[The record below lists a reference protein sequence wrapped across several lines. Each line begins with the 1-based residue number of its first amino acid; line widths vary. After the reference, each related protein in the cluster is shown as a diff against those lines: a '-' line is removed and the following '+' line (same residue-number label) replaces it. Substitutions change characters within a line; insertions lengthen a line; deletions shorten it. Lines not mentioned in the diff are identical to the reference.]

1 MKTSPAMKTSPTFAR
16 LFTIAVGFI
25 SAVLAIPLHAAPAN
39 GKAVVIKVVGS
50 ASYATAKRGGG
61 AVQPGMIFRQGT
73 RIVTGPGSSVVL
85 DLGHN
90 GETLVVRPDTTLSL
104 DTLDLVPVGTDKA
117 ATTQVDLQRGSMG
130 FSVKK
135 LSTASKYEVRTPN
148 GTAGIRGSEGV
159 IYATGVFLCLD
170 GTFLVSV
177 KNLSTGVVETFTAT
191 AGNTVDA
198 SGPQV
203 VLTPISQA
211 DFDRQKSAIGTATKA
226 VVDFRTPA
234 GTTAISTG
242 YQAIYP
248 FFPTN
253 SSTNSPPRPQD
264 PGPNN
269 YSRP

>member
-1 MKTSPAMKTSPTFAR
+1 MKTSPPFAR
-16 LFTIAVGFI
+16 LFAITLAFI
-25 SAVLAIPLHAAPAN
+25 GAVLAAPVHAAPAN
-39 GKAVVIKVVGS
+39 GKAVVVKVVGS
-50 ASYATAKRGGG
+50 ASYATAQRGGG
-61 AVQPGMIFRQGT
+61 AVRPGMIFRQGT
-73 RIVTGPGSSVVL
+73 SIVTGPGSSVVL
-85 DLGHN
+85 DLGNN

-104 DTLDLVPVGTDKA
+104 DTLDLVPVGNEKA
-117 ATTQVDLQRGSMG
+117 ATTQVDLQRGSMA

-135 LSTASKYEVRTPN
+135 LSSASKYEVRTPN

-203 VLTPISQA
+203 VLTPISQVV
-211 DFDRQKSAIGTATKA
+211 FDQRKSEIRTATKA
-226 VVDFRTPA
+226 VVDFQVPA

-253 SSTNSPPRPQD
+253 SSTNSSTNSPAKPKD
-264 PGPNN
+264 GGPNN
-269 YSRP
+269 YYRP

>member
-1 MKTSPAMKTSPTFAR
+1 MNHSSPAAR
-16 LFTIAVGFI
+16 FFSIALAFI
-25 SAVLAIPLHAAPAN
+25 SAVLAAPVQAAPAN
-39 GKAVVIKVVGS
+39 GKAVVVKVVGT
-50 ASYATAKRGGG
+50 ASYAATKGGSG
-61 AVQPGMIFRQGT
+61 AVLRGMIFRQGT
-73 RIVTGPGSSVVL
+73 SIVTGPASSVVL
-85 DLGHN
+85 DLGNN
-90 GETLVVRPDTTLSL
+90 GETMVIRADTTLSL
-104 DTLDLVPVGTDKA
+104 DTLDLAPAGTDKA
-117 ATTQVDLQRGSMG
+117 ATTQIELQRGSMA

-177 KNLSTGVVETFTAT
+177 RNLGTGVVETFTAT

-203 VLTPISQA
+203 VLTPITQA
-211 DFDRQKSAIGTATKA
+211 VFDQRKAEIGTATKA
-226 VVDFRTPA
+226 VVDFRFPT
-234 GTTAISTG
+234 GTTGASVG

-253 SSTNSPPRPQD
+253 SSTNALPK

-269 YSRP
+269 YNRP